1 MKRTKKPHE
10 NMQMHMNARAPSR
23 QTIDDLTENI
33 SAIQHGRIDC
43 RTTRARRLLA
53 IRQRLEDSPAAT
65 TAELLKDQLAV
76 NATISEELIR
86 HLASHDFE
94 VMDSDGNIN
103 PILAKQWADSQRA
116 ILTSASALL
125 RLGGGTAP
133 QKTKQASMRKGTALL
148 ADETMGDAN
157 DISALVLQGNSGV
170 GITD

>member
-1 MKRTKKPHE
+1 MW
-10 NMQMHMNARAPSR
+10 
-23 QTIDDLTENI
+23 
-33 SAIQHGRIDC
+33 
-43 RTTRARRLLA
+43 
-53 IRQRLEDSPAAT
+53 AAS
-65 TAELLKDQLAV
+65 LAV

-86 HLASHDFE
+86 YLASHDFE
-94 VMDSDGNIN
+94 VVDSDGNIN

-148 ADETMGDAN
+148 ADETMGDDN
-157 DISALVLQGNSGV
+157 DISALVLQVNSGV

>member
-94 VMDSDGNIN
+94 VMDSDGNVN

-125 RLGGGTAP
+125 RLGVTNSP
-133 QKTKQASMRKGTALL
+133 QKSKSSSTNKGKARP
-148 ADETMGDAN
+148 AGDTEDVV
-157 DISALVLQGNSGV
+157 DISALVLQLNDNGQQ
-170 GITD
+170 

>member
-125 RLGGGTAP
+125 RLGVTNSP
-133 QKTKQASMRKGTALL
+133 QRSKSSSTSKGKASPT
-148 ADETMGDAN
+148 GDTEDVV
-157 DISALVLQGNSGV
+157 DISALVLQLSDNSSQK
-170 GITD
+170 

>member
-1 MKRTKKPHE
+1 MKRTKKAQDTKR
-10 NMQMHMNARAPSR
+10 MDTQTPSR
-23 QTIDDLTENI
+23 RTIDALVENV

-53 IRQRLEDSPAAT
+53 IRQRLEDSTAAT

-76 NATISEELIR
+76 NAVIAEEVICYM
-86 HLASHDFE
+86 ASRDFE
-94 VMDSDGNIN
+94 VMDTAGNIN

-148 ADETMGDAN
+148 ADETMGDDN
-157 DISALVLQGNSGV
+157 DISALVLQVNSGV

>member
-1 MKRTKKPHE
+1 MKRTKKAQDTKR
-10 NMQMHMNARAPSR
+10 MDTQTPSR
-23 QTIDDLTENI
+23 RTIDALVENV

-53 IRQRLEDSPAAT
+53 IRQRLEDSTAAT

-76 NATISEELIR
+76 NAVIAEEVICYM
-86 HLASHDFE
+86 ASRDFE
-94 VMDSDGNIN
+94 VMDTAGNIN

-133 QKTKQASMRKGTALL
+133 QKTKQASMRKGTALPVG
-148 ADETMGDAN
+148 ETMGDAN
-157 DISALVLQGNSGV
+157 DISALVLQLSDNSSQK
-170 GITD
+170 

>member
-1 MKRTKKPHE
+1 MKRTKKAQDTTR
-10 NMQMHMNARAPSR
+10 MDTQTPSR
-23 QTIDDLTENI
+23 RMIDALVENV

-53 IRQRLEDSPAAT
+53 IRQRLEDSTAAT

-76 NATISEELIR
+76 NAVIAEEVICYM
-86 HLASHDFE
+86 ASRDFD
-94 VMDSDGNIN
+94 VMDTAGNIN

-157 DISALVLQGNSGV
+157 DISALVLQVNSGV